1 LLSTF
6 QISFQ
11 SRAWPIPKHVLGRW
25 IFPGTLSAFLGNGGV
40 LKYHLEAPLSF
51 LWCSNASP
59 LLVEIFLS
67 VRVELA
73 RSHWFNCDDPAE
85 TNPTEATT
93 IECGSL
99 LYGRTPL
106 HFAATMG
113 QEHATLYLLQS
124 GASTSIRDLFG
135 STTYDVAVRLIVSK
149 PRSVRRYRP
158 SSENAKVETEQI
170 LKPL

>member
-1 LLSTF
+1 
-6 QISFQ
+6 
-11 SRAWPIPKHVLGRW
+11 V
-25 IFPGTLSAFLGNGGV
+25 
-40 LKYHLEAPLSF
+40 PLSF

-85 TNPTEATT
+85 INPTEVTT
-93 IECGSL
+93 IECGPL

-106 HFAATMG
+106 HIAAAMG
-113 QEHATLYLLQS
+113 QEHATLYLLRS
-124 GASTSIRDLFG
+124 GASTGIRDLFG

-158 SSENAKVETEQI
+158 SSENAKVETE
-170 LKPL
+170 